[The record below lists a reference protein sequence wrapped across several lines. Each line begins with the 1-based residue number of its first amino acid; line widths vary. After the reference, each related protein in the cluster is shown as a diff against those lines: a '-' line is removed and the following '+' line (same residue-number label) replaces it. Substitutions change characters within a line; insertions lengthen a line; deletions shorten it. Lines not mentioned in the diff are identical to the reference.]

1 MDFTYEDT
9 YAPYERIATES
20 GGGHGSAVLADST
33 GGHAILAGLTV
44 AAPRQLSPD
53 SGPGPL
59 AGVVAG
65 FLGAAVAFGVANL
78 TAAFVRPQASPI
90 TVLGGAL
97 DHLAVEKFGQND
109 KNLLVFG
116 VYFTIA
122 LLAMTIGVIAWRRV
136 WVGVLGMGLLGLVG
150 AFIAVTRPGSHTTD
164 ALPPIVGGIAAIVA
178 IVGLIRVGT
187 QWVSYETPGYETP
200 GYESPSYE
208 SPSYESPSYESA
220 AQEAPGYD
228 TPAFG
233 TPAYETVSFGTP
245 GYETPG
251 YETAGYE
258 TRGYETAGYETP
270 GYETRGNETPG
281 YEFPAYETPAYES
294 ATYRTT
300 GWAS

>member
-33 GGHAILAGLTV
+33 GGHAVLAGLTS
-44 AAPRQLSPD
+44 AAPRQLPPD

-122 LLAMTIGVIAWRRV
+122 LLAMTIGVIAWRQV
-136 WVGVLGMGLLGLVG
+136 WVGVLGMGLFGLAG
-150 AFIAVTRPGSHTTD
+150 AFLAVTRPGSHTTD
-164 ALPPIVGGIAAIVA
+164 ALPPIVGGIVAIVA
-178 IVGLIRVGT
+178 IVALIRAGT
-187 QWVSYETPGYETP
+187 QWIGYEAPSYETPSYEA
-200 GYESPSYE
+200 PSYE
-208 SPSYESPSYESA
+208 PA

-245 GYETPG
+245 AYETPGYETPGYETPG
-251 YETAGYE
+251 YETAS
-258 TRGYETAGYETP
+258 YETP
-270 GYETRGNETPG
+270 GIGTPGYETPG